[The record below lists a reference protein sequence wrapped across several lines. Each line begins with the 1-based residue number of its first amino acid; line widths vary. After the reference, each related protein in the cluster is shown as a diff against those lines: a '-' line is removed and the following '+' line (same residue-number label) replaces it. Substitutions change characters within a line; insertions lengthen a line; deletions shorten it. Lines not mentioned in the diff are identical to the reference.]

1 MLEYRVKYGIYER
14 ELEMIQREDVL
25 SMEYLKK
32 TEYTGCHQGMRFRM
46 EKSGEDDAPE
56 LLVTVWP
63 EPFNYIKTPEEKKT
77 RNRFTFDE
85 DGVVD
90 AIAWMNDLLF
100 SQKELWENAAKKW
113 DEYQP

>member
-1 MLEYRVKYGIYER
+1 
-14 ELEMIQREDVL
+14 MIVREDVL

-32 TEYTGCHQGMRFRM
+32 TEYTGCHQGMRYRL
-46 EKSGEDDAPE
+46 EKKENEEGKK

-63 EPFNYIKTPEEKKT
+63 EPFNFFTTPEEQKIKQE
-77 RNRFTFDE
+77 FSFDE

-100 SQKELWENAAKKW
+100 EKKELWDQAPKNW
-113 DEYQP
+113 STYQ